1 MTQTNRFTMFD
12 NCGVSLAVTLVATLA
27 SQSAPRAAD
36 PGREGFGI
44 LEGVFPLDGAA
55 EFWIACAQALQSR
68 GILAYSPAT
77 QRRIIPDACMAV
89 AKMTLFNVAQKAEFA
104 PVPDASNTMAIK
116 TLLARFSRE
125 CREEFEAWQAEEA
138 RRQAAADALAA
149 TFSFTP
155 EPTL

>member
-12 NCGVSLAVTLVATLA
+12 NCGVSLAVTLVAALA
-27 SQSAPRAAD
+27 SHSAPRDID

-44 LEGVFPLDGAA
+44 LEGVFPMDGSA

-77 QRRIIPDACMAV
+77 RCRIIPDACMAV

-125 CREEFEAWQAEEA
+125 CRAEFEDWQAEQA
-138 RRQAAADALAA
+138 RLQADADALAVE
-149 TFSFTP
+149 FGFTP
-155 EPTL
+155 EPAL